1 MASTLPHL
9 QRFFYS
15 HYFFGGLRQA
25 AGVIIPA
32 LFLAF
37 FFQQYGMAM
46 VAAIGAACV
55 AVIDQPGSPR
65 RYSINNMVGAVLLG
79 TITTV
84 VTGLSTTHPV
94 LLWFV
99 IPALCFIF
107 SMFTVYGRQGGL
119 MGFACL
125 FIMTLTMRQ
134 PMETHEVL
142 IHSLSSFGGGLFYF
156 VFSAIVHRIFWH
168 REERQ
173 ALSVALFSTADYI
186 EARSRLYD
194 VNHDLEESYRQ
205 LMRTQSAMTDSQQAA
220 RNTVLR
226 ELPTGQ
232 SRSDQQRY
240 TALNIFI
247 DMVALLDT
255 LVATQTD
262 YATLQRTL
270 ANSDVLI
277 FARDALRKLAN
288 NTRQI
293 ALDVAR
299 NKPVTERSSVKAEI
313 RAIEYELELYR
324 QNGFAQGN
332 AEVYTLLVQ
341 VLRRLRNAAR
351 IVERMTE
358 HTYARRASSLVDS
371 RLDKTLGRFLTHN
384 ELRLGMITSNL
395 RLDSPNFRYAV
406 RVTVAALIALAID
419 HGLSLLL
426 QLSGRDAGFTIHGY
440 WIILT
445 TIIVL
450 KPGYALTRQ
459 RNLLR
464 LLGTFIGCLLALI
477 TLNINPHI
485 DIYFFI
491 LVVACVLGYSMLQLN
506 FMASATF
513 NTLSILL
520 AFNLTAP
527 ASTFLI
533 GERMVD
539 TVIGSLVAL
548 GCSYIL
554 PWWEHNFMG
563 SLAKAAR
570 TANHRFFRTGLQYAD
585 LSRKLLAA
593 NHAQTAANV
602 TPSNNDAATL
612 AQQVQEAD
620 VNWRLARKN
629 AYIAL
634 GNLTSAFYRMMAEPA
649 RRQKNVPEV
658 NHLLIQ
664 NHLLASQISAAIPL
678 LAQLPTVPTGI
689 QQSLDAID
697 ALLEDRNA
705 PVPVSIETE
714 GDLAALAYPIRQM
727 SRAAQLIHQEMQVF
741 EAPRREPR
749 RPAAEPA

>member
-1 MASTLPHL
+1 MASTLPQL

-15 HYFFGGLRQA
+15 HYFLGGLRQA
-25 AGVIIPA
+25 TGVIIPA
-32 LFLAF
+32 LFLSF

-65 RYSINNMVGAVLLG
+65 RYSFNNMIGAVLLG
-79 TITTV
+79 TLTTA
-84 VTGLSTTHPV
+84 VTGLSTTHPI

-99 IPALCFIF
+99 IPTLCFIF

-134 PMETHEVL
+134 PLETHEVL
-142 IHSLSSFGGGLFYF
+142 IHTLSSFGGGVFYF
-156 VFSAIVHRIFWH
+156 AFSAFIHRVFWH

-205 LMRTQSAMTDSQQAA
+205 LMRTQSAMTDTQQAA

-270 ANSDVLI
+270 ATSDVLI

-299 NKPVTERSSVKAEI
+299 HKPVTERSSVKAEI

-324 QNGFAQGN
+324 QNGFAQAN

-358 HTYARRASSLVDS
+358 HTHARRASSLVDT
-371 RLDKTLGRFLTHN
+371 RLNKTLGRFLTHN

-395 RLDSPNFRYAV
+395 RLDSPSFRYAV
-406 RVTVAALIALAID
+406 RVTIAAIIALAID
-419 HGLSLLL
+419 HGLTLLL
-426 QLSGRDAGFTIHGY
+426 QMSGRDPGFTIHGY

-477 TLNINPHI
+477 ILSLNPHI

-513 NTLSILL
+513 NTLCILL

-533 GERMVD
+533 GERLVD

-570 TANHRFFRTGLQYAD
+570 TANHRFYRTGLQYAELNRTLLSIENQKINSSTTKD
-585 LSRKLLAA
+585 LD
-593 NHAQTAANV
+593 V
-602 TPSNNDAATL
+602 TTL
-612 AQQVQEAD
+612 TQQVHEAD

-634 GNLTSAFYRMMAEPA
+634 GNLTSAFYRMMAEPT
-649 RRQKNVPEV
+649 RCQKNVPEV

-664 NHLLASQISAAIPL
+664 NHLLASQISAAVPL
-678 LAQLPTVPTGI
+678 LAQLPEIPTGI

-705 PVPVSIETE
+705 PIPVSIETE

-741 EAPRREPR
+741 EKPQSGPQAPQPQ
-749 RPAAEPA
+749 PA